1 MEKDEV
7 VIDMQNFPDKER
19 LMGVKPILNRIE
31 QTIAQNNEDVTNCAC
46 IAIHVD
52 PAVNGSEV
60 STFMYGSPKM
70 NQQLLCKAVCIAIK
84 QSAKPG
90 KEGALILLNAMRLF
104 KEVDVEKLNLDR
116 DQKLALS
123 KAFATIGIIALNF

>member
-1 MEKDEV
+1 MKNDEV
-7 VIDMQNFPDKER
+7 LIDMQNFPDKER
-19 LMGVKPILNRIE
+19 LMGVKPIFDRIE
-31 QTIAQNNEDVTNCAC
+31 QTISQNNEDVTNCAC

-60 STFMYGSPKM
+60 SSFMYGSPKM
-70 NQQLLCKAVCIAIK
+70 NQQLLCEAVCIAIK

-123 KAFATIGIIALNF
+123 KAFATIGIIALNL

>member
-1 MEKDEV
+1 MKNDEV
-7 VIDMQNFPDKER
+7 LIDMQNFPDKER
-19 LMGVKPILNRIE
+19 LMGVKPIFDRIE
-31 QTIAQNNEDVTNCAC
+31 QTISQNNEDVTNCAC

-70 NQQLLCKAVCIAIK
+70 NQQLLCKAMCVAIK

-90 KEGALILLNAMRLF
+90 KEGTLILLNVMRLLT
-104 KEVDVEKLNLDR
+104 EVDVENLDL
-116 DQKLALS
+116 DSIQKLALS
-123 KAFATIGIIALNF
+123 KAFANIGVIALNC